1 MNGRQ
6 KAVLAAVAAV
16 LLAAVAA
23 VLLWPEPHRP
33 AAAPPPPPASSSPAP
48 SPSPSKVVP
57 YPYFT
62 PGTCFQVPR
71 LSNVQQPTAVPCE
84 QQHDAE
90 AIANAVLPDGLTD
103 LLAIY
108 RSMTELCKE
117 PTKQALARTGGGPR
131 HGTSVG
137 LPLEFYQQGERG
149 ITCALTF
156 KA

>member
-1 MNGRQ
+1 MSGRQ
-6 KAVLAAVAAV
+6 KTVLTAVVAVV
-16 LLAAVAA
+16 LAAVAA
-23 VLLWPEPHRP
+23 VLLWPDPHP
-33 AAAPPPPPASSSPAP
+33 PVAAPPPAHSPSPAP
-48 SPSPSKVVP
+48 SPSPSKEIP

-71 LSNVQQPTAVPCE
+71 LSNVQQPTAVPCD
-84 QQHDAE
+84 QPHDAE
-90 AIANAVLPDGLTD
+90 SIANADLPDGLAD
-103 LLAIY
+103 LPAIF

-117 PTKQALARTGGGPR
+117 PTRQALARTTGGPR

-137 LPLEFYQQGERG
+137 LPVEFYQQGMRG